1 MNNKTQKKGGGIQKS
16 NGLYHILSIGYEIEC
31 SNLMKLTK
39 TEIGENVLFNSDTLA
54 HDAAEIKEMIESM
67 NYDDVDDD
75 LLARSEELVEMDVL
89 DKYGDID
96 KNASFSI
103 TNDISPDPFTNKLG
117 KYCYYLEPYENDDTN
132 QEHREEKNKL
142 YMFRDTERNI
152 DYKINFLFKT
162 FRDCEEHSN
171 VEWIFTYFYPER
183 SANLIMDTFSNVIR
197 NLTEHLSDLIPI
209 HGNFIMNDPYT
220 EKDAYAN
227 ELIIEPEDRILY
239 HKPNTNLYYLQN
251 HVVNHPFTIDDVC
264 TRIQTTFSMKIENL
278 YTVLKAIFTDNRNAI
293 PELSAKNKKYFEI
306 IQNVKQCVDEMVK
319 KYNES
324 SANVHK
330 LQKSSGFIIDSVDI
344 DVVKNYLFLF
354 LYKIERYFEF
364 SIPGHKTKYL
374 KNKLVINSR
383 HSNYILYVELKNA
396 IKRIFEV
403 DDKTA
408 IDIIKSIVLQP
419 KLLTNLVSDSA
430 KEHLRKG
437 VFLMSNTL
445 DKTHKQYGNPVF
457 SMNSYF
463 DFFEDPVEAGN
474 NDWLEY
480 KEFDSLTA
488 RIELNDDVVLIELR
502 SFQDILSNY
511 AYGIADSKLKDEM
524 ENGAC
529 NKIRNQYSPD
539 ISSITIGQLK
549 KMIDLLTRSKPK
561 TKART
566 MKPKTKTKGKT
577 MKSKS
582 K

>member
-1 MNNKTQKKGGGIQKS
+1 MNTKTRKKGGGIQKS

-75 LLARSEELVEMDVL
+75 LLARSEELVEMDVF

-96 KNASFSI
+96 ENASFSI

-132 QEHREEKNKL
+132 QEHKEEKNKL
-142 YMFRDTERNI
+142 YVFRDTERNI
-152 DYKINFLFKT
+152 DYKINFFFKT

-171 VEWIFTYFYPER
+171 VEWIFTYFSPER
-183 SANLIMDTFSNVIR
+183 SANIIMDTFSNVVR
-197 NLTEHLSDLIPI
+197 NLTLHLSDLIPI

-220 EKDAYAN
+220 EKGAYAN

-264 TRIQTTFSMKIENL
+264 TRIQTTFSTKIENL

-306 IQNVKQCVDEMVK
+306 IQNVKLCVDEMVK

-324 SANVHK
+324 SANVYK
-330 LQKSSGFIIDSVDI
+330 LQKTTGFIIDSVDI
-344 DVVKNYLFLF
+344 DIVKNYLFLF

-383 HSNYILYVELKNA
+383 HSNYILYVELKNT

-408 IDIIKSIVLQP
+408 IDIIKNIVLQP
-419 KLLTNLVSDSA
+419 NLLIKLVSDSA
-430 KEHLRKG
+430 RENLRKG
-437 VFLMSNTL
+437 VFLMSNSL
-445 DKTHKQYGNPVF
+445 DKQHRQYGNPVF

-463 DFFEDPVEAGN
+463 DFFEDPIDAAN

-480 KEFDSLTA
+480 KEFDHLTA

-502 SFQDILSNY
+502 AFQDILSNY
-511 AYGIADSKLKDEM
+511 AYGIADLELKDEM
-524 ENGAC
+524 KNGAC

-549 KMIDLLTRSKPK
+549 KMIDLMARSKAKTKKSKSK
-561 TKART
+561 TKA
-566 MKPKTKTKGKT
+566 KT